1 MTLPSPRLSRTPML
15 HGDRYASHAGLAAD
29 LARQAA
35 DRH

>member
-1 MTLPSPRLSRTPML
+1 ML
-15 HGDRYASHAGLAAD
+15 HGDRYADHAGLAAD